1 MWAGVGIFFFGG
13 GVTVLVTQRHQQPP
27 GCCNEEAADTTERL
41 REGAIGE
48 EEGGGC
54 VEGGKG
60 GGEGWEENRQSG
72 GKPHAVAVFERSAKQ
87 RPHLSLSPSLW
98 CFGFLFCA
106 PVLTKKRDLAARVF
120 LVIDLQSLFWCGY
133 TWIPMVMVKEKGI
146 PAVMTVCVWGCH
158 ECVITGFV
166 LPVVLLTVCRPYR
179 RAVCPF
185 GFKLQCLAEFDLT
198 GLNFWFPIW
207 LFLEI

>member
-1 MWAGVGIFFFGG
+1 MSRCGDFSFLGG
-13 GVTVLVTQRHQQPP
+13 GYCFGHT
-27 GCCNEEAADTTERL
+27 EASAATWL
-41 REGAIGE
+41 LQW
-48 EEGGGC
+48 GGGWHNREAERGSNRGRGGRRMC
-54 VEGGKG
+54 GGGKG

-72 GKPHAVAVFERSAKQ
+72 GKPHAVAVFERSAEQ

-146 PAVMTVCVWGCH
+146 PAVMTVCV
-158 ECVITGFV
+158 CVCMCEV
-166 LPVVLLTVCRPYR
+166 VMSVLLRDL
-179 RAVCPF
+179 F
-185 GFKLQCLAEFDLT
+185 CLSCCWLSADRIDVQYVHLA
-198 GLNFWFPIW
+198 LNSCVSLNSIW
-207 LFLEI
+207 LD

>member
-1 MWAGVGIFFFGG
+1 MWAGVGIFFLGG
-13 GVTVLVTQRHQQPP
+13 GYCFGHT
-27 GCCNEEAADTTERL
+27 EASAATWFL
-41 REGAIGE
+41 QW
-48 EEGGGC
+48 GGGWHNREAERGSNRGRGGRRMC
-54 VEGGKG
+54 GGGGKG

-106 PVLTKKRDLAARVF
+106 PVLTKIRDLAARVF

>member
-1 MWAGVGIFFFGG
+1 MSLHVSRCGDFFFGG

-27 GCCNEEAADTTERL
+27 GCCNEEVADTTERL

-106 PVLTKKRDLAARVF
+106 PVLTKIRDLAARVF

-146 PAVMTVCVWGCH
+146 PAVMTVCV
-158 ECVITGFV
+158 
-166 LPVVLLTVCRPYR
+166 
-179 RAVCPF
+179 
-185 GFKLQCLAEFDLT
+185 
-198 GLNFWFPIW
+198 
-207 LFLEI
+207 